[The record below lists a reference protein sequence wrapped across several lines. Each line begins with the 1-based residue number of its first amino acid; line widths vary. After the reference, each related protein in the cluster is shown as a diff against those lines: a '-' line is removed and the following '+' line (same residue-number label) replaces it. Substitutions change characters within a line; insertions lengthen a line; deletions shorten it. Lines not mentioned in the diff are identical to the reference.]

1 MTDCM
6 DAWQLTLAVNVTTLV
21 LGAVKT
27 VHLAIGSAV
36 RATIHV
42 EAILGTV
49 MVVQGGRA
57 RRTNAGA
64 ASRRFE
70 AIRVERAVLD
80 AAAQVVHVLSVV
92 LL

>member
-6 DAWQLTLAVNVTTLV
+6 DAWQLTLAVNVTTLM

-36 RATIHV
+36 RATVHV
-42 EAILGTV
+42 EAVLGTV
-49 MVVQGGRA
+49 MVVQGSRA
-57 RRTNAGA
+57 RRTNASA

-70 AIRVERAVLD
+70 TIRVERVVLD